1 MPAKPKPGQRKSAAK
16 SKRPERMSSDAAR
29 KQRQSDLLDDALTET
44 FPASDPVSVV
54 RVR

>member
-1 MPAKPKPGQRKSAAK
+1 MPAKPKPGQRKSVAK
-16 SKRPERMSSDAAR
+16 SKRQDGASSDAAR

-44 FPASDPVSVV
+44 FPASDAVSVV

>member
-1 MPAKPKPGQRKSAAK
+1 MPSKPKPGERKPAAETKRQAGASA
-16 SKRPERMSSDAAR
+16 EAAR